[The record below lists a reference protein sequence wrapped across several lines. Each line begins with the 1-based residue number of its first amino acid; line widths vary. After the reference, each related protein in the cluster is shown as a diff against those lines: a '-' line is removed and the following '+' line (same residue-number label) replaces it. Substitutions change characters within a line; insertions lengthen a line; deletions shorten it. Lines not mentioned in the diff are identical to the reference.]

1 MADKK
6 ARKIYTFPAPVN
18 NPFADRGENGY
29 CVQSLSFGSKAAGN
43 MSTLTPIEIDGEAYD
58 GFKFELWVRLP
69 QIPEECAEAL
79 NAELQ
84 EQLGPEMDW
93 LTLIERGIKTCMY
106 GCSVSDFDSVMK
118 PYAEGNYEDAQA
130 AAQQVYNDYVV
141 GRKASGGGGTT
152 QKVKAKKMTEM
163 EKQAAELGMTADEI
177 FAAAVAA
184 KRAEMGL
191 DQE

>member
-1 MADKK
+1 MAENKT
-6 ARKIYTFPAPVN
+6 RKIYTFPAPVD
-18 NPFADRGENGY
+18 NPFASRGEKGY
-29 CVQSLSFGSKAAGN
+29 CVQSLSFGKKADGN

-79 NAELQ
+79 NDELR

-118 PYAEGNYEDAQA
+118 PYADGDYEAAQA
-130 AAQQVYNDYVV
+130 AAQQVYNDYAV
-141 GRKASGGGGTT
+141 GRKATGGGGTT
-152 QKVKAKKMTEM
+152 QKVKAKKLSEM
-163 EKQAAELGMTADEI
+163 EKQAAELGMTAEEI
-177 FAAAVAA
+177 FKAAVAA

-191 DQE
+191 E